1 MGHDFLGFGVGLRA
15 KHYPYILKNWPQ
27 IDWFEVISENYMI
40 PGGRPLSIL
49 DQIAQRYPLVMH
61 GVSLSLGSAEPLDFD
76 YLTQLKKLAQRIKPK
91 WISDHVCWTGVN
103 KHNSHDLLPLPYHEE
118 SLKTMVDKIKQVQ
131 DFFEQQILIENPSS
145 YMEFTTSTM
154 TEWEFINNVANQ
166 SDCKLL
172 LDINN
177 IYVSSYNH
185 HFDPLEYIQAI
196 SQERVAQFHLAG
208 HSYKK
213 KFLLDTHDHPIKKT
227 VFKLY
232 QEALKRFGKISTLVE
247 WDDHIPSFPRLL
259 NEVEKVKQ
267 AFYETSTQAQ
277 IHPTPSF
284 KAHLSP

>member
-1 MGHDFLGFGVGLRA
+1 MGHDFLGFGVGLRS

-27 IDWFEVISENYMI
+27 VDWFEVISENYMI

-61 GVSLSLGSAEPLDFD
+61 GVSLSLGSADPLDFD
-76 YLTQLKKLAQRIKPK
+76 YLTQLKKLADRIKPK
-91 WISDHVCWTGVN
+91 WISDHVCWTGVA

-118 SLKTMVDKIKQVQ
+118 SLKIMVEKIKQVQ

-154 TEWEFINNVANQ
+154 TEWEFINHVAEEA
-166 SDCKLL
+166 DCKLL

-177 IYVSSYNH
+177 IYVSSKNH
-185 HFDPLEYIQAI
+185 SFDPLEYIQAI
-196 SQERVAQFHLAG
+196 NQDRVVQFHLAG

-213 KFLLDTHDHPIKKT
+213 KFLLDTHDHPIKKA

-259 NEVEKVKQ
+259 QEVEKTKEI
-267 AFYETSTQAQ
+267 FYYNES
-277 IHPTPSF
+277 
-284 KAHLSP
+284 L